1 MKQDP
6 SVASKKRSTG
16 YAQYGQCFQP
26 VWPFLAPIQQSQAN
40 FILLCYT
47 LSGFFIN
54 NDTIIGQLTS
64 PPLFFFIEA
73 ALRSFCC
80 TAIVFLSKSL
90 VHCSVHFFDF
100 CPVVEALLDLSTG
113 TSSFFPVLCGSTPY
127 RNLTFTRQGQ
137 QKRSIVL
144 FSEAPDPLH

>member
-6 SVASKKRSTG
+6 SVASKKSTG
-16 YAQYGQCFQP
+16 YAQYAQCFQP
-26 VWPFLAPIQQSQAN
+26 VWPFSAPIQQSQAN

-54 NDTIIGQLTS
+54 NDTTIGQLTS
-64 PPLFFFIEA
+64 LPFFIGA

-80 TAIVFLSKSL
+80 AAVVFLSKPL
-90 VHCSVHFFDF
+90 VHGSVHFFGF

-113 TSSFFPVLCGSTPY
+113 TSSFFPVLCEQSGSTPY
-127 RNLTFTRQGQ
+127 GNLTFTRQGQ
-137 QKRSIVL
+137 
-144 FSEAPDPLH
+144 H